1 MAVLPILTVP
11 DPRLKQVSEPIAA
24 VDDDIR
30 ALMDDML
37 DTMYDALGVGLAA
50 IQIGVPKRVV
60 VMDLTWGKQEDGSE
74 GVRKPLYFANP
85 EILWAS
91 DDIVPYEEGCLSVP
105 EIYDAVDRPAKVRI
119 RYLNRDNVSVEEEV
133 DGLLAVCIQHE
144 LDHLNGI
151 VFIDHLSRLKRE
163 RAVAKV
169 RKIKARAAA

>member
-1 MAVLPILTVP
+1 MAIQPILTVP
-11 DPRLKQVSEPIAA
+11 DPRLKQVSEPVAA

-119 RYLNRDNVSVEEEV
+119 RYVDRNNATVEEEV
-133 DGLLAVCIQHE
+133 EGLLAVCIQHE

>member
-1 MAVLPILTVP
+1 
-11 DPRLKQVSEPIAA
+11 
-24 VDDDIR
+24 
-30 ALMDDML
+30 
-37 DTMYDALGVGLAA
+37 
-50 IQIGVPKRVV
+50 

-119 RYLNRDNVSVEEEV
+119 RYLNRDNVQVEEEV

>member
-119 RYLNRDNVSVEEEV
+119 RYLDRDNALIEEEV
-133 DGLLAVCIQHE
+133 EGLLAVCIQHE

>member
-1 MAVLPILTVP
+1 MAIRPILTVP

-119 RYLNRDNVSVEEEV
+119 RYLNRNNATVEEEV
-133 DGLLAVCIQHE
+133 EGLLAVCIQHE

>member
-1 MAVLPILTVP
+1 MAIRPILTVP
-11 DPRLKQVSEPIAA
+11 DPRLKQVSEPVAA

-91 DDIVPYEEGCLSVP
+91 DEIVPYEEGCLSVP

-119 RYLNRDNVSVEEEV
+119 RYLNRDNVQVEEEV